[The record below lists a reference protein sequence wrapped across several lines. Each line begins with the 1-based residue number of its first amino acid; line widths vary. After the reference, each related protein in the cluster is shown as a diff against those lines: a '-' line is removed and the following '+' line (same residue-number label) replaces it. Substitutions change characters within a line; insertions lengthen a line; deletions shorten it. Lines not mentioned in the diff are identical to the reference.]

1 MALVPELAESHNAR
15 QSPKAKWCQL
25 QERLHDAVAQLAL
38 LRKNHPPQEP
48 SSATSTPTGD
58 CANREAKRRAPRRA
72 PRRNDMPPLPAV
84 GKGSLALRFMCA
96 GATGNAASRRSCAL
110 Q

>member
-48 SSATSTPTGD
+48 SSATSTPTFGW
-58 CANREAKRRAPRRA
+58 PTSWQVS
-72 PRRNDMPPLPAV
+72 PAV
-84 GKGSLALRFMCA
+84 ATHAGHPGHRDLATSPPPTTTSPDPSTIMTLPHHYHPYKP
-96 GATGNAASRRSCAL
+96 L
-110 Q
+110 